1 MSPRVWAALGT
12 AAAAAVFACAR
23 PYPPPGGDPDQQPP
37 GVVSITPEPLTV
49 GVARDARIVIRF
61 DERIS
66 ERGVEEA
73 VLVSPL
79 TSELQVDRGRSELR
93 VSLRGGWEP
102 GRIYHV
108 VIQPVIQDLFQN
120 TIEQP
125 LEIVFST
132 GPEIPRT
139 ALAGLVQDRVTRSA
153 AAGIWVL
160 AVRESDS
167 VSYAATTDSAGLFAL
182 RYLPAGTYRIRAFQD
197 RNRDRDA
204 SFREE
209 QDSASVRLAEGD
221 TAVVSLALL
230 LPDTTPAH
238 VIRAEAPDSMQVRVH
253 LDDHVDPTEGIGEVT
268 ASLRLLPDSSEWP
281 IARILFPHEYE
292 AEQRALRA
300 AADSARA
307 DSMRVD
313 SAAVDSLRAA
323 GIARADTLAPDAP
336 RRAAGPRAPGPPEAE
351 AAPDS
356 VAEPLP
362 VRELVIVPG
371 APLRP
376 ASRYVVELARIVN
389 INGLAG
395 GGGSAEFAAPEPP
408 PPDTAAPGP
417 ARDTIPPDTMQP
429 PQGHRR

>member
-1 MSPRVWAALGT
+1 VSPKEWAALCT

-23 PYPPPGGDPDQQPP
+23 PYPPPGGDPDRQPP
-37 GVVSITPEPLTV
+37 RVVSITPEPLTV
-49 GVARDARIVIRF
+49 GVARDARIIIRF

-79 TSELQVDRGRSELR
+79 TSELRVDRGRSELR

-102 GRIYHV
+102 GHIYHV
-108 VIQPVIQDLFQN
+108 IVQPVIQDLFQN
-120 TIEQP
+120 AIEQP
-125 LEIVFST
+125 LEVVFST
-132 GPEIPRT
+132 GPEIPQT
-139 ALAGLVQDRVTRSA
+139 ALAGLVQDRLTRSA
-153 AAGIWVL
+153 VAGAWIL
-160 AVRESDS
+160 AIRESDS

-197 RNRDRDA
+197 RNRDREA

-209 QDSASVRLAEGD
+209 QDSTGVRLAEGD

-230 LPDTTPAH
+230 LPDTTPAR
-238 VIRAEAPDSMQVRVH
+238 VIRAEALDSLHVRIH
-253 LDDHVDPTEGIGEVT
+253 LDDHVDPTKGIGEVT

-292 AEQRALRA
+292 EEQRALRA
-300 AADSARA
+300 AADSVSA
-307 DSMRVD
+307 DS
-313 SAAVDSLRAA
+313 AGVDSLRAA
-323 GIARADTLAPDAP
+323 GVAGADTLPPDAP
-336 RRAAGPRAPGPPEAE
+336 LRAAGPRTPGPLGAE
-351 AAPDS
+351 IAPDS

-362 VRELVIVPG
+362 VRELVIVSG

-376 ASRYVVELARIVN
+376 ASRYLVELSRIVN

-395 GGGSAEFAAPEPP
+395 GGGSTEFTAPEPP
-408 PPDTAAPGP
+408 PPDTAGPGAAPDTVP
-417 ARDTIPPDTMQP
+417 RDTLQP
-429 PQGHRR
+429 PQGHGR